1 MLMCAQRIVLQG
13 RSVIYLTTSETI
25 HGETMGDIVG
35 FDFFEDQELQEHPR
49 LRRILTTLVR
59 PKPLFYGVLH
69 WSDGSDLLELD
80 RKVLQGIVDDD
91 DFAGAVVAEPRTI
104 ICPDCQAQL
113 RVLAVDTGQAIF
125 SSTLAERLRKH
136 ELKTSCP
143 VCGAPLSLPI
153 VEFLGPTLVP

>member
-1 MLMCAQRIVLQG
+1 
-13 RSVIYLTTSETI
+13 VIYLTASEQTPEEVI
-25 HGETMGDIVG
+25 EDIVG
-35 FDFFEDQELQEHPR
+35 FDNFEDRELQEHAR

-59 PKPLFYGVLH
+59 PKPLFYGVVH

-80 RKVLQGIVDDD
+80 RKVVDGKVDDD
-91 DFAGAVVAEPRTI
+91 AFAGAVVAEPRTI
-104 ICPDCQAQL
+104 ICPNCQAQL

-125 SSTLAERLRKH
+125 ASTLAERLRKH

-153 VEFLGPTLVP
+153 VEFLGETLVP

>member
-1 MLMCAQRIVLQG
+1 MCPQRIVLQG
-13 RSVIYLTTSETI
+13 RPVIYLTASEKI
-25 HGETMGDIVG
+25 PEEAMNDIVG
-35 FDFFEDQELQEHPR
+35 FDFFEDQELQDHLR

-69 WSDGSDLLELD
+69 WRDGSDLLELD
-80 RKVLQGIVDDD
+80 HKVLQGIVDDD

-104 ICPDCQAQL
+104 VCPNCQAQL

-143 VCGAPLSLPI
+143 VCRAALSLPI
-153 VEFLGPTLVP
+153 VEFLGPNLVP